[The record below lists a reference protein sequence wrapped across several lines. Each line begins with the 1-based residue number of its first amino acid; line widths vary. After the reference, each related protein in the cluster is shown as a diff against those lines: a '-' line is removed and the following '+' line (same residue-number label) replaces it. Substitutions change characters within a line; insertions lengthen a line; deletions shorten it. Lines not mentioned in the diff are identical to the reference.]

1 MAKEIYSV
9 NSVANT
15 LCHRKSMRCMKIPL
29 KSTEQIYLIFLV
41 PTLVNCFVYIIHFAA
56 DLVVAIQ
63 HFKEENPLWGMS
75 TLAIIY
81 APALMYFI
89 LTVSRPDW
97 WMTEDDKVSKGVL
110 GWFGLQVCQFIAF
123 VFFVLYRY
131 AGLIVLS
138 VDAINLSGN
147 ERVKTLNVAAA
158 PAAIELYFF
167 LQAWFQAAPQA
178 VFQAHLL
185 FRQSSVPRSYQSSK
199 IENHFF
205 DTIMHTYFVFII
217 REDTLTVQVLCII
230 MSIVTVA
237 IKTASFQRFE
247 SQRVNGR
254 KLPWAMWLKKYCI
267 QELNSIEEKAP
278 LQALPLPATKQE
290 DTMNASSES
299 MPPEENPITENEQEL
314 QTQSHT
320 ALLDRQVSVTPPLPP
335 KNVHVTPPPMPLRG
349 ITTVAP
355 LLVPDLPAPP
365 RPDSV
370 YTEEE
375 ATKVA
380 ATLEPN
386 QRLIDSSA
394 QSLKVP
400 KRKYSEKGLE
410 EDDPIGKFL
419 SFLWWFFFILARV
432 LTIAVAYEFYPIT
445 VVTMMGVHYA
455 LMLAYLYYY
464 SKYYD
469 VITFIVNLWLG
480 LVYIFSLIEYRIKFK
495 YADWWMLPYY
505 VFVIAQ
511 NVALTLTWYLN
522 ADWNGFWY
530 TYIFGTIL
538 GSMAL
543 CVLSSAVYY
552 AMFKP
557 KKCRVYSS

>member
-15 LCHRKSMRCMKIPL
+15 LCHRKSTRCMKIPL

-56 DLVVAIQ
+56 DFVVAIQ

-97 WMTEDDKVSKGVL
+97 WMTEGDKVSKGVL
-110 GWFGLQVCQFIAF
+110 GWFGLQVCQFIGF

-185 FRQSSVPRSYQSSK
+185 FRQSSVPRSYQS
-199 IENHFF
+199 
-205 DTIMHTYFVFII
+205 M
-217 REDTLTVQVLCII
+217 TVQVLCII

-299 MPPEENPITENEQEL
+299 MPPEENPIAENEQEL

-320 ALLDRQVSVTPPLPP
+320 ALLNRQVSVTPPLPP
-335 KNVHVTPPPMPLRG
+335 KNVHVSPPPMPLRG

-355 LLVPDLPAPP
+355 LPVPDLPAPP

-530 TYIFGTIL
+530 TYIFGMIL

>member
-1 MAKEIYSV
+1 MPRQEYSV
-9 NSVANT
+9 NPVANT
-15 LCHRKSMRCMKIPL
+15 LCHRKSTRCMKIPL
-29 KSTEQIYLIFLV
+29 KSTEQIYLIFFI
-41 PTLVNCFVYIIHFAA
+41 PTLISCSIYIIHFAA

-97 WMTEDDKVSKGVL
+97 WMTEDDKVTKGVL
-110 GWFGLQVCQFIAF
+110 GWFALQVCQFIGF

-138 VDAINLSGN
+138 VDAINLSGD

-178 VFQAHLL
+178 VFQTHLL
-185 FRQSSVPRSYQSSK
+185 FRQTSVPRSYQS
-199 IENHFF
+199 
-205 DTIMHTYFVFII
+205 M
-217 REDTLTVQVLCII
+217 TVQVLCII
-230 MSIVTVA
+230 MSIIVIA

-254 KLPWAMWLKKYCI
+254 KLPWAMWLKKYCVEEFNNI
-267 QELNSIEEKAP
+267 KEKAP
-278 LQALPLPATKQE
+278 LQDSSLPAKEQE
-290 DTMNASSES
+290 DAMNAPSES
-299 MPPEENPITENEQEL
+299 TPLEENPAVAENEQE
-314 QTQSHT
+314 QQIQSHT
-320 ALLDRQVSVTPPLPP
+320 ALLNRQVSVTPPLPP
-335 KNVHVTPPPMPLRG
+335 KNAQVTPPPMPLRG
-349 ITTVAP
+349 ITTVP
-355 LLVPDLPAPP
+355 SLPVPDAPAPP

-375 ATKVA
+375 AART
-380 ATLEPN
+380 ATTPESN
-386 QRLIDSSA
+386 QRLIGGST

-410 EDDPIGKFL
+410 EDDPIGRLL
-419 SFLWWFFFILARV
+419 SFIWWFFFILARV
-432 LTIAVAYEFYPIT
+432 FTIAVAYEFYPTT
-445 VVTMMGVHYA
+445 VLTMMGVHYA
-455 LMLAYLYYY
+455 VMLAYLFYY

-469 VITFIVNLWLG
+469 VITIIVNLWLG

-495 YADWWMLPYY
+495 YADWWTLPYY
-505 VFVIAQ
+505 IFVIAQ
-511 NVALTLTWYLN
+511 NVALTLTWYVH
-522 ADWNGFWY
+522 ADWTGFWY
-530 TYIFGTIL
+530 TYIFGGIL
-538 GSMAL
+538 GSLAL
-543 CVLSSAVYY
+543 CILSSGVYH
-552 AMFKP
+552 AMFRP
-557 KKCRVYSS
+557 KKRRVYSS

>member
-1 MAKEIYSV
+1 MAKETYSI

-15 LCHRKSMRCMKIPL
+15 LCHRKSTYYMKIPL
-29 KSTEQIYLIFLV
+29 KSTEQIYLIFLI
-41 PTLVNCFVYIIHFAA
+41 PTLISCFIYIIHFAA

-63 HFKEENPLWGMS
+63 YFKEANPILGMS

-110 GWFGLQVCQFIAF
+110 GWFAIQVCQFIGF

-138 VDAINLSGN
+138 VDAINLSGD

-178 VFQAHLL
+178 IFQIHLL
-185 FRQSSVPRSYQSSK
+185 FRESFVSHSYQSK
-199 IENHFF
+199 
-205 DTIMHTYFVFII
+205 
-217 REDTLTVQVLCII
+217 TVQVLCII
-230 MSIVTVA
+230 MSIIIVA

-267 QELNSIEEKAP
+267 QELNNIDENAP
-278 LQALPLPATKQE
+278 LQALPLPANKQE
-290 DTMNASSES
+290 DRVNAPSELT
-299 MPPEENPITENEQEL
+299 PPEENTVTENEQEI
-314 QTQSHT
+314 QSH
-320 ALLDRQVSVTPPLPP
+320 AVLLDRQVSVTPPLPP
-335 KNVHVTPPPMPLRG
+335 KNVHVIPPPMPLRG
-349 ITTVAP
+349 ITTVT
-355 LLVPDLPAPP
+355 LLSVPDVPAPP
-365 RPDSV
+365 RPDSI
-370 YTEEE
+370 YTEED
-375 ATKVA
+375 ASKA
-380 ATLEPN
+380 AASLNPN
-386 QRLIDSSA
+386 ERLIDSST

-410 EDDPIGKFL
+410 EDDPIGRFL
-419 SFLWWFFFILARV
+419 SCLWWFFFILARV
-432 LTIAVAYEFYPIT
+432 FAIVVVYESYPMT
-445 VVTMMGVHYA
+445 VLIMMSVHYVV
-455 LMLAYLYYY
+455 MLAYLFYY

-469 VITFIVNLWLG
+469 VITIIINFWLG
-480 LVYIFSLIEYRIKFK
+480 LVYIISLIEYRIKFK
-495 YADWWMLPYY
+495 YADWWTLPYY

-511 NVALTLTWYLN
+511 NVALTLTWYVN
-522 ADWNGFWY
+522 ADSSEFWC
-530 TYIFGTIL
+530 TFIFVAIL